1 MLKNQVFFLTT
12 ICNTGTGIL
21 YPCKY
26 EQKDRMEHANY
37 YIVLTNRHVLK
48 DIGDNELKEDI
59 RNLLKLQLYDNL
71 GGKIDEKD
79 I

>member
-1 MLKNQVFFLTT
+1 MLKNQVVLLTT

-48 DIGDNELKEDI
+48 DIGDNEL
-59 RNLLKLQLYDNL
+59 
-71 GGKIDEKD
+71 
-79 I
+79 